1 MTINPLG
8 RLLPSAR
15 SVVVVVGSATAL
27 CVSAGSAEG
36 SICFSGGR
44 QPALRVNAS
53 GAAEVSWLAAGARR
67 YAVVTRRGRVLLGQ
81 RMSGRDVSRRT
92 SAVRIPLKRA
102 LKRTPDG
109 AFWALQSWRRCG
121 RVELHFS
128 RWRRAPTGLTAAALC
143 CRGRREIV
151 RGEVTFHRRPVYR
164 AKVYLDCFACRL
176 NPRGWARFAVR
187 TTRRN
192 GSYSVRIR
200 RGWSGSRYRATV
212 AGPNFGW
219 TRAPDAR
226 AGTPSARP

>member
-1 MTINPLG
+1 MTLSPLS
-8 RLLPSAR
+8 RRHSAAR
-15 SVVVVVGSATAL
+15 SALVVVGAVAAL
-27 CVSAGSAEG
+27 CASAGSAEG

-53 GAAEVSWLAAGARR
+53 GAAEVSWLAQGARR
-67 YAVVTRRGRVLLGQ
+67 YAVVTRSGRVLLGV
-81 RMSGRDVSRRT
+81 RMRGRDVSRGT
-92 SAVRIPLKRA
+92 SAVRIPLKRV

-128 RWRRAPTGLTAAALC
+128 RWRGAPTALTTRALC
-143 CRGRREIV
+143 CSAGREVV
-151 RGEVTFHRRPVYR
+151 RGGVTFHRRPVFR
-164 AKVYLDCFACRL
+164 ARVYLDCFACRL

-187 TTRRN
+187 VTRRD

-200 RGWSGSRYRATV
+200 PAWSGRRYRATV
-212 AGPNFGW
+212 VGPNFGW

-226 AGTPSARP
+226 AGTASAR